1 VIDAHFKAVIETG
14 HLRGVADV
22 DLAVV
27 ALAAGAVDV
36 PVELFFVL
44 QISAE

>member
-1 VIDAHFKAVIETG
+1 METG

-22 DLAVV
+22 DLAVF
-27 ALAAGAVDV
+27 ALAAGTVDA